1 MKKYI
6 LIFVVALFWTSVNGQ
21 KSDRKIKLIASKK
34 GCTIKLSFSNKGSS
48 ITNIPDFSL
57 RSDTAGGYMILRDDV
72 VKESSDTLIIV
83 LSSIKSA
90 NEVNKVEISHHQR
103 SGQEVVV
110 KYKDIYLRKRNIQT
124 IRLSKRFCFNTY
136 KVLALWYDGNLLAR
150 CNLN

>member
-6 LIFVVALFWTSVNGQ
+6 LIFVVALFGTSVNGQ
-21 KSDRKIKLIASKK
+21 KSDRKIKLIASKND
-34 GCTIKLSFSNKGSS
+34 CIIKLSFSNRGSS
-48 ITNIPDFSL
+48 PTNIPDFSL

-72 VKESSDTLIIV
+72 VKESTDTLIIV

-90 NEVNKVEISHHQR
+90 DEANRVEISHHQG

-110 KYKDIYLRKRNIQT
+110 KYKDIYLRKRNTQT
-124 IRLSKRFCFNTY
+124 IRLSKRFCLSTY
-136 KVLALWYDGNLLAR
+136 RVLALWYDGNLLAR